1 MRARFGLGAGEAAT
15 SDPLHAEIV
24 VNESELLELADEW
37 RRLATERGT

>member
-24 VNESELLELADEW
+24 VPGFG
-37 RRLATERGT
+37 RRQPSTNGFTQI